1 MKIYI
6 DQEKPSLP
14 SSFLGL
20 AKDNKNNAKIVKVLK
35 KLDKYLIKKQTIND
49 IYSNEGI
56 YQIHENQ
63 TYKLHIKSEKVHE
76 NIVLNKSYDD
86 DDDKQITLVI
96 DDSVIEKEF
105 VHQIPYDHINI
116 PLTSNIY
123 SLNKNNNYNKSG
135 LTLVIEFIQ
144 NDKENIKPINYYFEC
159 ASEIGYNNLPIED
172 INVFLSLLN

>member
-1 MKIYI
+1 M
-6 DQEKPSLP
+6 
-14 SSFLGL
+14 
-20 AKDNKNNAKIVKVLK
+20 
-35 KLDKYLIKKQTIND
+35 IKKQTSND

-56 YQIHENQ
+56 YQINENQ
-63 TYKLHIKSEKVHE
+63 IYKIFIKSEKIHE
-76 NIVLNKSYDD
+76 NIVLKTHDD

-96 DDSVIEKEF
+96 DDSVIEKEL

-116 PLTSNIY
+116 PLTTHIY
-123 SLNKNNNYNKSG
+123 SLNKNNKNNNYNKLG